1 MLSPASAV
9 RLLFVVIYHRYTDEG
24 YTVYIRICL
33 FVCVYLVVRLRNTSL
48 CNCLSESLS
57 VCVWERWATW
67 LSFERSKCWLLV
79 KDLIQSIH
87 RNWPESKLYSGVNLI
102 WKLRVVSPGFKTGG
116 SRLLKVQQ
124 RVVRSDPQT
133 PSRIDG
139 YGAIHT
145 VTIDNL
151 HG

>member
-57 VCVWERWATW
+57 VCVWER
-67 LSFERSKCWLLV
+67 
-79 KDLIQSIH
+79 
-87 RNWPESKLYSGVNLI
+87 
-102 WKLRVVSPGFKTGG
+102 
-116 SRLLKVQQ
+116 
-124 RVVRSDPQT
+124 
-133 PSRIDG
+133 
-139 YGAIHT
+139 
-145 VTIDNL
+145 
-151 HG
+151 